1 MLSVA
6 HSSHGAHFGGCG
18 GDEVIVG
25 WMQELHPA
33 DSTEVLG
40 ATLGDRDH
48 AGHARIEAFVT
59 AELLAW
65 VGLMIHPTLLR
76 TKRGKPAMPA
86 LVPLY
91 AP

>member
-48 AGHARIEAFVT
+48 AGCA
-59 AELLAW
+59 
-65 VGLMIHPTLLR
+65 
-76 TKRGKPAMPA
+76 
-86 LVPLY
+86 
-91 AP
+91 